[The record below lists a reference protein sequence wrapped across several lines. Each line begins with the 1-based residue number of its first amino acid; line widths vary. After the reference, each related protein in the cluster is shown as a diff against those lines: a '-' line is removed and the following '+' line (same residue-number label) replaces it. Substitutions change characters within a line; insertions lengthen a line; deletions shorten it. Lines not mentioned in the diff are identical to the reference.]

1 MDASLYSPPLLSSD
15 SLPGHLSS
23 SSNKCT
29 RHTGLRADSTPVWK
43 FSNIVRLDKRTLAH
57 NILPTTDP
65 PYDRGH
71 TQIEIEE
78 IGKIFH
84 ANGNDKKM
92 EFTILI

>member
-1 MDASLYSPPLLSSD
+1 MDIICFLL
-15 SLPGHLSS
+15 
-23 SSNKCT
+23 
-29 RHTGLRADSTPVWK
+29 RFWK
-43 FSNIVRLDKRTLAH
+43 FSDIVRLDKRTLAH

-92 EFTILI
+92 EFTILIYDKIDFKTKAIKKDKEGH